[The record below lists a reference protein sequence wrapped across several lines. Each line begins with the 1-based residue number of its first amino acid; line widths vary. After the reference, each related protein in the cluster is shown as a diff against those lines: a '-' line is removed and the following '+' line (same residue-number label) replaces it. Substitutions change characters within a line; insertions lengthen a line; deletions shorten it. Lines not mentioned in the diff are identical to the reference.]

1 MSSHLPPGRS
11 HPHHDDRVEHP
22 PHFLGPSRGHKVG
35 LKPTKGWAQRNYHFW
50 SRQVLPAILRKRE
63 VANGDVPAFECLDED
78 AIELVWIGHA
88 SFLIRTPVGN
98 IVIDPNWAL
107 WHGPMKR
114 TREPG
119 LRLEQLPPIDL
130 ILVTHAHFDHLHR
143 PSLRGIASG
152 QPVLTPHGCGPLF
165 RGLKVGLVQ
174 EMHEWSVFHW
184 RGIEIIFTPSHH
196 WGARFIHDTHRGFGG
211 FLIRLP
217 GNAIYHCGDSAYF
230 PGFSEISKR
239 FAVDTALLP
248 IGAYEAPSGRDVHM
262 NPEEAIQA
270 FRDLGARKMIPMH
283 YATFP
288 LGGENLHDPLRRL
301 MVAAEA
307 EQLSDRVLAP
317 REGEVVVLRNQ

>member
-1 MSSHLPPGRS
+1 
-11 HPHHDDRVEHP
+11 
-22 PHFLGPSRGHKVG
+22 
-35 LKPTKGWAQRNYHFW
+35 
-50 SRQVLPAILRKRE
+50 
-63 VANGDVPAFECLDED
+63 
-78 AIELVWIGHA
+78 
-88 SFLIRTPVGN
+88 
-98 IVIDPNWAL
+98 
-107 WHGPMKR
+107 
-114 TREPG
+114 
-119 LRLEQLPPIDL
+119 
-130 ILVTHAHFDHLHR
+130 
-143 PSLRGIASG
+143 
-152 QPVLTPHGCGPLF
+152 
-165 RGLKVGLVQ
+165 
-174 EMHEWSVFHW
+174 MHEWSVFHW